1 MRRWICAL
9 LLAGCAL
16 PTLAAWDLAQL
27 MDDLARLKVG
37 RARFVE
43 TKYLALL
50 DKPIVATGEMSFRS
64 PDRLE
69 KRTLTPRAETLLLER
84 DRLSIERDQQKLSI
98 NLASQPEALALV
110 DSMRAALTGNRQA
123 LEKHYAL
130 HLAGRRENW
139 TLTLLPSDQALAA
152 IVQRIRISGQDNRI
166 RSIETLQADG
176 DRTVLSLEPLAA
188 Q

>member
-1 MRRWICAL
+1 MRRWICAI
-9 LLAGCAL
+9 LLAGAAL
-16 PTLAAWDLAQL
+16 PGLAAWDLAQL
-27 MDDLARLKVG
+27 MDELARVKGG

-43 TKYLALL
+43 TKYIALL
-50 DKPIVATGEMSFRS
+50 DKPIVATGEMSFRA

-69 KRTLTPRAETLLLER
+69 KRTLTPRPETLLLER
-84 DRLSIERDQQKLSI
+84 DRLSIERDKQKLSI
-98 NLASQPEALALV
+98 NLASQPEALAFV
-110 DSMRAALTGNRQA
+110 DSMRAALSGNRQA

-139 TLTLLPSDQALAA
+139 TLTLLPSDPALAA
-152 IVQRIRISGQDNRI
+152 IVQRIRIGGQENRI

-176 DRTVLSLEPLAA
+176 DRAVLSLEQLAE